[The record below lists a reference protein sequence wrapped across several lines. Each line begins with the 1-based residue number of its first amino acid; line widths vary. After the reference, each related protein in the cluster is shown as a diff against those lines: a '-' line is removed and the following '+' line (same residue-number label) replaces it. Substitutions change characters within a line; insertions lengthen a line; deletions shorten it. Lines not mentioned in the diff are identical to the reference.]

1 MILEA
6 TLGGLRDAEELAVG
20 KSTATAV
27 GSLVVSELKMCNALK
42 SHYVILLRPT
52 FLTKVISQQLRLNM
66 VFNLCIRKHI
76 GLKNHVS
83 GLQKKV

>member
-1 MILEA
+1 MTLEA

-27 GSLVVSELKMCNALK
+27 GSFVVSELKMCNVLK

-52 FLTKVISQQLRLNM
+52 FLTECDFTTIKT
-66 VFNLCIRKHI
+66 
-76 GLKNHVS
+76 
-83 GLQKKV
+83 